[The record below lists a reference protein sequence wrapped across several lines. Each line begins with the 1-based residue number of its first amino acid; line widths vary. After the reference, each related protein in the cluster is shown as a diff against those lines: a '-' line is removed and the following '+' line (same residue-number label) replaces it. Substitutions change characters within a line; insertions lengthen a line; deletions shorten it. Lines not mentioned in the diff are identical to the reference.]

1 MVIFNSDSEDDL
13 VSILYGLLTWEQH
26 IIELEH
32 ARSYLNNIRE
42 ECYSINGKTYH
53 FKTTNPEHKLYGSK
67 IHTYKRNKQTHWYI
81 LYDIDNHGNVLINHI
96 SSNHITR

>member
-13 VSILYGLLTWEQH
+13 VSILYGLLTWEKH

-32 ARSYLNNIRE
+32 ARSYLNDIKE
-42 ECYSINGKTYH
+42 ECYSLNSKTYH
-53 FKTTNPEHKLYGSK
+53 FKTTHPEHKQYGSK

-81 LYDIDNHGNVLINHI
+81 IYDIDNQGNVLINHI
-96 SSNHITR
+96 TSNHITR